1 METAQFYYNNIR
13 FDYKELNIHLSSLGI
28 ELKNNLQEKI
38 HYQSCKEIDN
48 LVDEL
53 KELKM
58 KLKDMDRAQAIIA
71 KSLISRIILNN
82 GNVKL
87 LIKKCEF

>member
-1 METAQFYYNNIR
+1 MEIAQFYYNNIR
-13 FDYKELNIHLSSLGI
+13 FDYNELIIHLSSLGI
-28 ELKNNLQEKI
+28 ELKNNLQEII
-38 HYQSCKEIDN
+38 HSQSCKEIDN

-58 KLKDMDRAQAIIA
+58 KLNDMDKAHAIIA

-87 LIKKCEF
+87 LIRKYEF